1 MNLFDL
7 QARQV
12 VIAPA
17 ALLIPEFK
25 EIWERDSSKDKAIAL
40 AELSYVY
47 FVSDYKSVYRSG
59 ISEGELHAVVA
70 KDFLKDEAYEP
81 CPQVRSAMLKY
92 MQLQETPS
100 MRLLEASISTVDK
113 LTTYLKHVDL
123 TERDANDKPVYKP
136 SDITNSLKSIG
147 GIVESL
153 HKVRAQVEKEQQQ
166 SAKLRG
172 QRLKGNREDPT
183 KK

>member
-7 QARQV
+7 QNRKV
-12 VIAPA
+12 VISPE

-25 EIWERDSSKDKAIAL
+25 EIWERDETEHKEVAL

-47 FVSDYKSVYRSG
+47 FVSDYKSIYRSG

-81 CPQVRSAMLKY
+81 CPQVRSAMTKY
-92 MQLQETPS
+92 MMLQETPS
-100 MRLLEASISTVDK
+100 MRLLVASLSTVDK
-113 LTTYLKHVDL
+113 LTDYLQHVDL
-123 TERDANDKPVYKP
+123 SERDARDKPVYKP

-166 SAKLRG
+166 SAALRG
-172 QRLKGNREDPT
+172 QRVKGNREDPN
-183 KK
+183 

>member
-7 QARQV
+7 QNRIV
-12 VIAPA
+12 VISPE

-25 EIWERDSSKDKAIAL
+25 EIWDRDNSKHKEVAM

-47 FVSDYKSVYRSG
+47 FVSDYKSIYRSG

-81 CPQVRSAMLKY
+81 CPAVRLAMKKY
-92 MQLQETPS
+92 MVLQETPS
-100 MRLLEASISTVDK
+100 MRLLMASLSTVDN
-113 LTTYLKHVDL
+113 LTVYLQHVDL
-123 TERDANDKPVYKP
+123 SERDSRDKPVYKP

-153 HKVRAQVEKEQQQ
+153 HKVRSQVEKEQQTAA
-166 SAKLRG
+166 SLRG
-172 QRLKGNREDPT
+172 QRMKGNREDPN
-183 KK
+183 

>member
-7 QARQV
+7 QSRQV
-12 VIAPA
+12 VISPA
-17 ALLIPEFK
+17 ALLIPEFRELWDRDQSEDK
-25 EIWERDSSKDKAIAL
+25 EKAL

-81 CPQVRSAMLKY
+81 CPQVRSAMHKY

-100 MRLLEASISTVDK
+100 MRLLQASLSTVDK
-113 LTTYLKHVDL
+113 LTDYLQHVDL
-123 TERDANDKPVYKP
+123 TERDNNDKPVYKP

-153 HKVRAQVEKEQQQ
+153 HKVRSQVEKEQQQ
-166 SAKLRG
+166 SGALRG
-172 QRLKGNREDPT
+172 QRMKGNREDPN
-183 KK
+183 